1 MAAIA
6 AASSG
11 SRASRTLITPPSLLS
26 PLSGD
31 SLFACCRLMD
41 IWNFKHPF
49 LGRTFMREAV
59 VVSYART
66 GMANSG
72 RGGFNISPAVSIA
85 APRVKHAEEKSG
97 VETPAVAEFFS
108 GNGAHG

>member
-41 IWNFKHPF
+41 IWNFKHAF
-49 LGRTFMREAV
+49 LGGTFMREAV

-66 GMANSG
+66 GMAKSG
-72 RGGFNISPAVSIA
+72 RGGVNITPTRFL
-85 APRVKHAEEKSG
+85 APHARKHAGGKAG
-97 VETPAVAEFFS
+97 GQTAARQGCFM
-108 GNGAHG
+108 GN